1 MSYVKRNL
9 MSGETVVAAAKLHWI
24 IFLRTAVLFL
34 ISIVLLSCSG
44 LFAEPNT
51 TDQEIADLVVIAVWA
66 LRIAGFG
73 FLLLA
78 LGAGAKPLIRHLTS
92 EYAVTNKRVLVKV
105 GLIRRDSLE
114 LLLSKVEAIRVNQ
127 SVLGRLLGYGTLVI
141 TGTGGSANAY
151 HGIASPLRFRRQVQ
165 EQIGS
170 VQDKP

>member
-1 MSYVKRNL
+1 METPMSYVKRNL
-9 MSGETVVAAAKLHWI
+9 MPGETVVAAAKLHWI
-24 IFLRTAVLFL
+24 IFLRTAVLLL

-44 LFAEPNT
+44 LFAEP
-51 TDQEIADLVVIAVWA
+51 IAVWA

-78 LGAGAKPLIRHLTS
+78 LGAGAKALIRHLTS

-114 LLLSKVEAIRVNQ
+114 LLLSKVEAIGVNQ
-127 SVLGRLLGYGTLVI
+127 TVLGRLLGYGTLVI

-151 HGIASPLRFRRQVQ
+151 HGIASPLAFRRQVQ

>member
-9 MSGETVVAAAKLHWI
+9 MPGETIVATAKLHWI
-24 IFLRTAVLFL
+24 MFLRTAVLLLF
-34 ISIVLLSCSG
+34 SILLLSCTG
-44 LFAEPNT
+44 LLVEP
-51 TDQEIADLVVIAVWA
+51 VAVWA
-66 LRIAGFG
+66 LRISGLG
-73 FLLLA
+73 LLLVA
-78 LGAGAKPLIRHLTS
+78 LGAGAKALIRLVTS

-114 LLLSKVEAIRVNQ
+114 LLLAKIEAIGVNQ

-151 HGIASPLRFRRQVQ
+151 HGIASPLAFRLRVQ